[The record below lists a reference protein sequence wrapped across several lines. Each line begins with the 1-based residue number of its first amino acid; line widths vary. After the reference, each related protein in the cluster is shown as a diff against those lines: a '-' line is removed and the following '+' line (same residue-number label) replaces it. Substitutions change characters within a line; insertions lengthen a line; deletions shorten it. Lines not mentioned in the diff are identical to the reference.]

1 MENRAS
7 TARLRVLIGAL
18 AVVAVAAVIWA
29 TAALAAGGSSSSGSS
44 EADES
49 PAATFVQ
56 DRGERPAEE
65 DCPEREGEGDEST
78 DPSSNL

>member
-1 MENRAS
+1 MENAAS
-7 TARLRVLIGAL
+7 TVRLRVLIGAL
-18 AVVAVAAVIWA
+18 AVVAIAAVIWA
-29 TAALAAGGSSSSGSS
+29 TAALAAGGSSGSGSS

-65 DCPEREGEGDEST
+65 DCPERENEGVENPDA
-78 DPSSNL
+78 SSNL